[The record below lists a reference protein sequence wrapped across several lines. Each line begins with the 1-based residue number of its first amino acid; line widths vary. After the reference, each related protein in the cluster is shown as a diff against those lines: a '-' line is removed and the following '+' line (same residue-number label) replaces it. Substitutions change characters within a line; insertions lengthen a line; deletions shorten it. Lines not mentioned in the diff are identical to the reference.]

1 MREFDE
7 REYEQENVQGPRRG
21 RGSVFACIFL
31 GVSVIALAIVLI
43 IKARGGYTGVELTSE
58 LDILSSS
65 KVMGTQ
71 DGFCAYNRDGAE
83 GYSDKL
89 KTIWNISYDFID
101 PIGRTCG
108 DKCVFAD
115 RGGIDA
121 CVTDSTGAVTSLR
134 MPGQIRE
141 ACISQVGI
149 SAFLCDA
156 GEQDYIYLYNFDG
169 EKLLE
174 IRTDVRTMGFPVAV
188 ALSPDGK
195 RLVTSYIVIEEE
207 QSCRVTF
214 YNFGEVGQNYSDKI
228 VGSFSYDD
236 EIIPYLT
243 FVDSEHVC
251 ICAEYSA
258 RVFRFRELPEE
269 IARIDYDGSI
279 EGIDVCDEVIAIA
292 SRDSGNAMT
301 IRLYDKEGKVLSQ
314 AKTNIDFDEIRVRS
328 RELFITCSDAFVIY
342 DNEGQEKIRTTI
354 PYRIEAVF
362 PTGDSDKYMIAV
374 PGKVFM
380 AQLVRGSKDETAEGD
395 VIEEGSDETTEGDVI
410 EEGSDETAEG
420 DLIEEGSD
428 ETTEEGIYGA
438 AQEER
443 DETGSGTALQ
453 DEALE

>member
-7 REYEQENVQGPRRG
+7 HEQDEQIEQRPRRG

-31 GVSVIALAIVLI
+31 GVTVVALIIVLI
-43 IKARGGYTGVELTSE
+43 ITSRGGFTGVELTSQR
-58 LDILSSS
+58 DILSAS

-83 GYSDKL
+83 GYSDSL

-101 PIGRTCG
+101 PIGRASG

-115 RGGIDA
+115 RGGTDA
-121 CVTDSTGAVTSLR
+121 CVTDSTGDVTTLR

-141 ACISQVGI
+141 ACISETGI
-149 SAFLCDA
+149 SAFLCDG
-156 GEQDYIYLYNFDG
+156 GEQDYIYLYNFKG

-174 IRTDVRTMGFPVAV
+174 IRTDVRTVGFPVAI

-214 YNFGEVGQNYSDKI
+214 YNFGDVGQNYSDKI

-236 EIIPYLT
+236 EIVPYIT

-258 RVFRFRELPEE
+258 SIFRFREIPEE
-269 IARIDYDGSI
+269 LTRIDYEGSVK
-279 EGIDVCDEVIAIA
+279 GIDVCDEVIAIA
-292 SRDSGNAMT
+292 SQDVGSATT
-301 IRLYDKEGKVLSQ
+301 IRLYDKEGKMLSH
-314 AKTNIDFDEIRVRS
+314 AKTNIAFDEIRVRN

-342 DNEGQEKIRTTI
+342 DRDGDEKIRTTI

-362 PTGDSDKYMIAV
+362 PTGDSDRYMIAV

-380 AQLVRGSKDETAEGD
+380 AQLVRGTKEEPEDEPGEEADTDAGEDPNTETAGDSDADTGTGTSPKDEDDINQNE
-395 VIEEGSDETTEGDVI
+395 
-410 EEGSDETAEG
+410 
-420 DLIEEGSD
+420 DLGYEDG
-428 ETTEEGIYGA
+428 
-438 AQEER
+438 R
-443 DETGSGTALQ
+443 DESLNVT
-453 DEALE
+453 DEALNG

>member
-1 MREFDE
+1 MRKFEE
-7 REYEQENVQGPRRG
+7 QNYEQEIEQGPRRG

-31 GVSVIALAIVLI
+31 GVSVIALIIVLLI
-43 IKARGGYTGVELTSE
+43 TSRGDYTRVELMSE
-58 LDILSSS
+58 RDILSSS
-65 KVMGTQ
+65 KVMGTAE
-71 DGFCAYNRDGAE
+71 GFCAYNRDGAE
-83 GYSDKL
+83 GYSDNL

-101 PIGRTCG
+101 PIGRTCK

-121 CVTDSTGAVTSLR
+121 CVTDNTGAVTSLR

-141 ACISQVGI
+141 ACISEVGI

-156 GEQDYIYLYNFDG
+156 GEQDYIYLYDFKG

-174 IRTDVRTMGFPVAV
+174 IRTDVRSMGFPVSI

-228 VGSFSYDD
+228 VGSFNYDD

-269 IARIDYDGSI
+269 LTRIDYDGSVK
-279 EGIDVCDEVIAIA
+279 GIDVCDEIIAIA
-292 SRDSGNAMT
+292 SQDVGNGMT
-301 IRLYDKEGKVLSQ
+301 IRLYDKEGKFISN
-314 AKTNIDFDEIRVRS
+314 ANTNIDFDEIRVRN

-342 DNEGQEKIRTTI
+342 DNEGTEKIRTSI

-380 AQLVRGSKDETAEGD
+380 AQLMRGPKDEPK
-395 VIEEGSDETTEGDVI
+395 VEEETRAADESTEETDEALGSDEPAEDSEAI
-410 EEGSDETAEG
+410 SEESVQADEEV
-420 DLIEEGSD
+420 
-428 ETTEEGIYGA
+428 
-438 AQEER
+438 
-443 DETGSGTALQ
+443 Q
-453 DEALE
+453 DESLGG